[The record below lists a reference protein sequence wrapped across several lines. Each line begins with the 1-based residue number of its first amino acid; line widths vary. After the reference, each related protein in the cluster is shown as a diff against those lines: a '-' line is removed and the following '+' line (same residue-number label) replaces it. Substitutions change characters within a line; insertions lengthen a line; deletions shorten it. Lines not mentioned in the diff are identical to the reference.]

1 MSECEALPDEVLEEA
16 KMEVLAKKA
25 PLIYQQL
32 CEEAQEDETTPAE
45 YINSLTKD
53 LTGWFVELRNWCEK
67 ELRQYEIREK
77 IPPILQLVKEQE
89 TAHMGMELMNRYQGA
104 IDNEL
109 YRAMDALRK
118 QQDWRQ
124 KNGVDLEAEVV
135 AV

>member
-1 MSECEALPDEVLEEA
+1 
-16 KMEVLAKKA
+16 
-25 PLIYQQL
+25 
-32 CEEAQEDETTPAE
+32 
-45 YINSLTKD
+45 
-53 LTGWFVELRNWCEK
+53 
-67 ELRQYEIREK
+67 
-77 IPPILQLVKEQE
+77 
-89 TAHMGMELMNRYQGA
+89 MNRYQGA